1 MARHKPG
8 GTPALVIL
16 QRSGVDFSVHTY
28 SHDPAAESFGMEAAE
43 ALDLDP
49 ATVFKTLLAEV
60 DGAPTVAIVPV
71 TGQLDLKGLAAARG
85 GKRARMMEVAAA
97 ERLTG
102 YVAGGISPLG
112 QRKALP
118 TVIDASAE
126 GLATIYVSGGQR
138 GLDIGIAPGDLLSLT
153 GATYAHIAT
162 G

>member
-1 MARHKPG
+1 MARDKPG

-28 SHDPAAESFGMEAAE
+28 AHDPAAESFGMEAAE
-43 ALDLDP
+43 ALNLDP

-60 DGAPTVAIVPV
+60 DGTSTVAIVPV

-97 ERLTG
+97 ERMTG

-126 GLATIYVSGGQR
+126 GFATVYVSGGQR
-138 GLDIGIAPGDLLSLT
+138 GLDIGIAPADLLRLT
-153 GATYAHIAT
+153 GATYAPIST
-162 G
+162 R

>member
-1 MARHKPG
+1 MARDKPG

-28 SHDPAAESFGMEAAE
+28 AHDPAAESFGMEAAE
-43 ALDLDP
+43 ALKLDP

-60 DGAPTVAIVPV
+60 DGTSTVAIVPV

-85 GKRARMMEVAAA
+85 GTRARMMDVAAA
-97 ERLTG
+97 ERMTG

-126 GLATIYVSGGQR
+126 GLATVYVSGGQR
-138 GLDIGIAPGDLLSLT
+138 GLDIGIAPADLLRLT
-153 GATYAHIAT
+153 GATYAPIST
-162 G
+162 R

>member
-1 MARHKPG
+1 MARDKPG

-28 SHDPAAESFGMEAAE
+28 AHDPAAESFGMEAAE
-43 ALDLDP
+43 ALKLDP

-60 DGAPTVAIVPV
+60 DGTSTVAIVPV

-97 ERLTG
+97 ERMTG

-126 GLATIYVSGGQR
+126 GLATVYVSGGQR
-138 GLDIGIAPGDLLSLT
+138 GLDIGLAPADLLRLT
-153 GATYAHIAT
+153 GATYAPIST
-162 G
+162 R

>member
-1 MARHKPG
+1 MARDKPG

-28 SHDPAAESFGMEAAE
+28 AHDPAAESFGMEAAE
-43 ALDLDP
+43 GLDLDP

-60 DGAPTVAIVPV
+60 DGASTVAIVPV

-118 TVIDASAE
+118 TVIDTSAE

-138 GLDIGIAPGDLLSLT
+138 GLDIGIAPADLLRLT
-153 GATYAHIAT
+153 AATYAPIST
-162 G
+162 R

>member
-1 MARHKPG
+1 MARDKPG

-28 SHDPAAESFGMEAAE
+28 AHDPAAESFGMEAAE

-60 DGAPTVAIVPV
+60 DGASTVAIVPV

-97 ERLTG
+97 ERMTG

-118 TVIDASAE
+118 TVIDTSAE
-126 GLATIYVSGGQR
+126 GLATIFVSGGQR
-138 GLDIGIAPGDLLSLT
+138 GLDIGIAPADLLRLT
-153 GATYAHIAT
+153 AATYAPIST
-162 G
+162 R